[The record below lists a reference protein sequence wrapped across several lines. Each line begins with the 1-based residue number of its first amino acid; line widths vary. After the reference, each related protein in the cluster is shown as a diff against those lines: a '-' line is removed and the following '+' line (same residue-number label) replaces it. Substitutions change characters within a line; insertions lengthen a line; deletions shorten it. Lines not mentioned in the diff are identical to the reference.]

1 MNIDFSYLGKLIAD
15 LTGLAVKI
23 YKNNKEI
30 LYFSLNNYPI
40 DITNVILNEVNNDHI
55 GYILKANYFYYGF
68 INYNNYK
75 IIIGPTYE
83 GVISEQII
91 KELAFL
97 ANVKKD
103 DENAFYK
110 SIKSTNQIPLF
121 TFIEILCALNY
132 YFNNEKSTL
141 ENIIIH
147 ENKNLLDENIDND
160 YQKENITHNTI
171 ALEEKLLN
179 MIRLGD
185 TASLKEWV
193 NKAPGIMG
201 GKLALNQLRQL
212 KNTFIVTATLAS
224 RAAIAGGMDED
235 TALSL
240 SDKYIQRCELLN
252 NIENI
257 TNLQYKMLLDY
268 TTSVEKIRFT
278 TNPSKLLIA
287 VTNYVKRH
295 LSGKIDINA
304 LAKNLFIS
312 RTYLA
317 ARFKKETG
325 LTLTEYFIKQKIEEA
340 KYLLKNSNKPLNS
353 ISLYLGFSSPSH
365 FANVFKKY
373 TNLTPNE
380 YRKKS

>member
-1 MNIDFSYLGKLIAD
+1 MNVDFSYLTKIIAY
-15 LTGLAVKI
+15 LTGLAVKT
-23 YKNNKEI
+23 YKNDKEI

-40 DITNVILNEVNNDHI
+40 DITSFILNEVNNDHI

-83 GVISEQII
+83 CVISEQAI

-103 DENAFYK
+103 DESSFYK
-110 SIKSTNQIPLF
+110 SIKNTNQIPLF
-121 TFIEILCALNY
+121 TFVQILCALNY
-132 YFNNEKSTL
+132 YFNDEKSTL

-147 ENKNLLDENIDND
+147 DNKIIENIDNY
-160 YQKENITHNTI
+160 YQKENTTHNTM
-171 ALEEKLLN
+171 ALEQKLLTL
-179 MIRLGD
+179 IRLGD
-185 TASLKEWV
+185 TTSLKEWF

-295 LSGKIDINA
+295 LSEKIDINV

-325 LTLTEYFIKQKIEEA
+325 LTLTEYFTKQKIEEA
-340 KYLLKNSNKPLNS
+340 KYLLTNSNKNLNS

-373 TNLTPNE
+373 TKLTPNE